1 MPPAYISSFYKRKD
15 NYIKDATSWR
25 PRCYLAVFAELR
37 AEQELGTVPA
47 RAPNSSLVAGGA
59 NRGLQVSSGERLLPL
74 HSLTVRD
81 AGRLSLTSVPAS
93 QRGR

>member
-15 NYIKDATSWR
+15 NYIKDATSRR
-25 PRCYLAVFAELR
+25 PRCYLAVFAELG

-47 RAPNSSLVAGGA
+47 RAPNSSVVAGGT
-59 NRGLQVSSGERLLPL
+59 NGGLQVSSGERLLPL
-74 HSLTVRD
+74 HSLTGQD
-81 AGRLSLTSVPAS
+81 AGRLGLTSVSAL